1 MKHFRHSARQTQQ
14 VFAALALTSIVSLGS
29 GVNLVNAA
37 IAKSTEPVQGSV
49 SEPLKLSSKDVASPK
64 QLGNREIPVSV
75 VNAVR
80 REISSSYRI
89 PPGQLKIVSYSSERW
104 SDSCLGL
111 GKPNESCAK
120 VLIENGWRVV
130 MSDSRQTWT
139 YRTDGIGRIVRLET
153 QGNSNSSNLPD
164 SVADAVLRAASDQLG
179 VPRSQLKIVKAQQ
192 QNWPDRCL
200 GLPSPVELCASALT
214 PGWQVVVESKQQRLV
229 YHSDRTGSQ
238 IRLNK
243 RESNINEA
251 NLPQSVADAVLRTA
265 SGRTGLRISELRI
278 IKSKQITTDGC
289 LSLPRPGE
297 ACTRIAQQAWE
308 VTVDAGKQRLVYRS
322 NQNGSQI
329 RLNEAASSISDT
341 NLPQSIGNAVLR
353 FAAKDLG
360 VSASQLR
367 ITKAEQQTWGDS
379 CLGLPRPTER
389 CMGTPTPGWRVAVE
403 SQQRVQVYRTD
414 TTGERIRAEEV
425 AGQPQA
431 GNLPA
436 SVSRAVLQDAATRT
450 NLSTSGLRIV
460 QSERRDWPDGCLGLP
475 TPGQGCTMA
484 VVSGWRVTVEAGR
497 QTLVYRTNESG
508 SLVKLE
514 GGGFQGNSGAIQ
526 IPRSELP
533 PPLAE
538 GVVFRAIAS
547 GGITG
552 GSYETVLMNDGR
564 VIRQFSNPIIK
575 APAQMHQ
582 ISRQEVRQFQQLLE
596 QQQFS
601 QFNQLGYPAPRGAA
615 DYITVTLSSQSSTT
629 RYVDMGSDRLP
640 QPLRAVIE
648 SWSQIANRR

>member
-1 MKHFRHSARQTQQ
+1 MHQQRNLKMGYVRPKFLYQLIRLCPLLKSATYHVQRHYMKHFRHSARQTQQ

-49 SEPLKLSSKDVASPK
+49 SEPLKLSSEDVASPK
-64 QLGNREIPVSV
+64 QLGNREIPISV
-75 VNAVR
+75 LNAVR

-89 PPGQLKIVSYSSERW
+89 PPGQLKIVSYSSESWR
-104 SDSCLGL
+104 DTCLGL
-111 GKPNESCAK
+111 GKPYEGCGAI
-120 VLIENGWRVV
+120 LIENGWRVV

-139 YRTDGIGRIVRLET
+139 YRTDGTGRIVRLEN

-164 SVADAVLRAASDQLG
+164 SVADAVLRAASEQLG
-179 VPRSQLKIVKAQQ
+179 VPRSQIKIVKAQQ

-238 IRLNK
+238 VRLNK
-243 RESNINEA
+243 RESNISEV
-251 NLPQSVADAVLRTA
+251 NLPQTVSDAVLRVA
-265 SGRTGLRISELRI
+265 SQRTGLRTSELRI
-278 IKSKQITTDGC
+278 IKSEQITTDGC

-297 ACTRIAQQAWE
+297 ACTRIALQAWE

-322 NQNGSQI
+322 NQNASQI

-367 ITKAEQQTWGDS
+367 ITKAEQQTWRDS

-403 SQQRVQVYRTD
+403 SQQKVQVYRTD
-414 TTGERIRAEEV
+414 NTGERIRAEDV
-425 AGQPQA
+425 AGQPQD

-436 SVSRAVLQDAATRT
+436 SV
-450 NLSTSGLRIV
+450 
-460 QSERRDWPDGCLGLP
+460 
-475 TPGQGCTMA
+475 
-484 VVSGWRVTVEAGR
+484 
-497 QTLVYRTNESG
+497 
-508 SLVKLE
+508 
-514 GGGFQGNSGAIQ
+514 Q

-538 GVVFRAIAS
+538 GVVFRAISS

-552 GSYETVLMNDGR
+552 GSSETVLMNDGR
-564 VIRQFSNPIIK
+564 VIRQFTNSMIK
-575 APAQMHQ
+575 APTQIHQ

-596 QQQFS
+596 QQKFS

-629 RYVDMGSDRLP
+629 RYADIGSDRLP
-640 QPLRAVIE
+640 QSLQAVIE
-648 SWSQIANRR
+648 SWGQIANRR

>member
-1 MKHFRHSARQTQQ
+1 
-14 VFAALALTSIVSLGS
+14 
-29 GVNLVNAA
+29 
-37 IAKSTEPVQGSV
+37 
-49 SEPLKLSSKDVASPK
+49 
-64 QLGNREIPVSV
+64 
-75 VNAVR
+75 
-80 REISSSYRI
+80 
-89 PPGQLKIVSYSSERW
+89 
-104 SDSCLGL
+104 
-111 GKPNESCAK
+111 
-120 VLIENGWRVV
+120 
-130 MSDSRQTWT
+130 
-139 YRTDGIGRIVRLET
+139 
-153 QGNSNSSNLPD
+153 
-164 SVADAVLRAASDQLG
+164 
-179 VPRSQLKIVKAQQ
+179 
-192 QNWPDRCL
+192 
-200 GLPSPVELCASALT
+200 
-214 PGWQVVVESKQQRLV
+214 
-229 YHSDRTGSQ
+229 
-238 IRLNK
+238 
-243 RESNINEA
+243 
-251 NLPQSVADAVLRTA
+251 
-265 SGRTGLRISELRI
+265 LRISELRI
-278 IKSKQITTDGC
+278 IKSEQITTDGC

-297 ACTRIAQQAWE
+297 ACTRIAQQTWE

-329 RLNEAASSISDT
+329 RLNEAASNISDT

-425 AGQPQA
+425 AQQPQD

-475 TPGQGCTMA
+475 APGQGCTMA
-484 VVSGWRVTVEAGR
+484 VVSGWRVTVEGGR
-497 QTLVYRTNESG
+497 QTLVYRTNETG

-533 PPLAE
+533 PSLAE
-538 GVVFRAIAS
+538 GVVFRAISS
-547 GGITG
+547 GGFTG
-552 GSYETVLMNDGR
+552 GGSETVLMNDGR
-564 VIRQFSNPIIK
+564 VIRQFTNRMIK
-575 APAQMHQ
+575 LPAQMHQ

-596 QQQFS
+596 QEKFS

-615 DYITVTLSSQSSTT
+615 DYITVTLTSQSSTT
-629 RYVDMGSDRLP
+629 RYADMGSDRLP
-640 QPLRAVIE
+640 EPLRVVIE

>member
-1 MKHFRHSARQTQQ
+1 MKPFRHSARQKQQ

-37 IAKSTEPVQGSV
+37 IAKSTKPIQSSV
-49 SEPLKLSSKDVASPK
+49 SEPLQLSSEGVASPK
-64 QLGNREIPVSV
+64 QSRYSEIPVSV

-80 REISSSYRI
+80 REISTSYRI
-89 PPGQLKIVSYSSERW
+89 PPGQLKLVSSTSERW
-104 SDSCLGL
+104 LDSCLGL
-111 GKPNESCAK
+111 GKPNESCAR

-139 YRTDGIGRIVRLET
+139 YRTDGIGRIVRLEN

-164 SVADAVLRAASDQLG
+164 SVADAVLRAASEQLG

-192 QNWPDRCL
+192 QTWPDRCL

-238 IRLNK
+238 VRLNK
-243 RESNINEA
+243 RESNISEV
-251 NLPQSVADAVLRTA
+251 NLPQTVSDAVLRVA
-265 SGRTGLRISELRI
+265 SQRTGLRTSELRI
-278 IKSKQITTDGC
+278 IKSEQITTDGC

-297 ACTRIAQQAWE
+297 ACTRIALQAWE

-322 NQNGSQI
+322 NQNASQI

-367 ITKAEQQTWGDS
+367 ITKAEQQTWRDS

-403 SQQRVQVYRTD
+403 SQQKVQVYRTD
-414 TTGERIRAEEV
+414 NTGERIRAEDV
-425 AGQPQA
+425 AGQPQD

-436 SVSRAVLQDAATRT
+436 SV
-450 NLSTSGLRIV
+450 
-460 QSERRDWPDGCLGLP
+460 
-475 TPGQGCTMA
+475 
-484 VVSGWRVTVEAGR
+484 
-497 QTLVYRTNESG
+497 
-508 SLVKLE
+508 
-514 GGGFQGNSGAIQ
+514 Q

-538 GVVFRAIAS
+538 GVVFRAISS

-552 GSYETVLMNDGR
+552 GSSETVLMNDGR
-564 VIRQFSNPIIK
+564 VIRQFTNSMIK
-575 APAQMHQ
+575 APTQIHQ

-596 QQQFS
+596 QQKFS

-629 RYVDMGSDRLP
+629 RYADIGSDRLP
-640 QPLRAVIE
+640 QSLQAVIE
-648 SWSQIANRR
+648 SWGQIANRR

>member
-1 MKHFRHSARQTQQ
+1 MKPFRHSARQTQQ

-37 IAKSTEPVQGSV
+37 IAKSTKPIQSSV
-49 SEPLKLSSKDVASPK
+49 SEPLQLSSEGVASPK
-64 QLGNREIPVSV
+64 QSRYSEIPVSV

-89 PPGQLKIVSYSSERW
+89 PPGQLKLVSSTSERW
-104 SDSCLGL
+104 LDSCLGL
-111 GKPNESCAK
+111 GKPNESCAR

-139 YRTDGIGRIVRLET
+139 YRTDGIGRIVRLEN

-164 SVADAVLRAASDQLG
+164 SVADAVLRAASEQLG

-192 QNWPDRCL
+192 QTWPDRCL

-238 IRLNK
+238 VRLNK
-243 RESNINEA
+243 RESNISEV
-251 NLPQSVADAVLRTA
+251 NLPQTVSDAVLRVA
-265 SGRTGLRISELRI
+265 SQRTGLRTSELRI
-278 IKSKQITTDGC
+278 IKSEQITTDGC

-297 ACTRIAQQAWE
+297 ACTRIALQAWE

-322 NQNGSQI
+322 NQNASQI

-367 ITKAEQQTWGDS
+367 ITKAEQQTWRDS

-403 SQQRVQVYRTD
+403 SQQKVQVYRTD
-414 TTGERIRAEEV
+414 NTGERIRAEDV
-425 AGQPQA
+425 AGQPQD

-436 SVSRAVLQDAATRT
+436 SV
-450 NLSTSGLRIV
+450 
-460 QSERRDWPDGCLGLP
+460 
-475 TPGQGCTMA
+475 
-484 VVSGWRVTVEAGR
+484 
-497 QTLVYRTNESG
+497 
-508 SLVKLE
+508 
-514 GGGFQGNSGAIQ
+514 Q

-538 GVVFRAIAS
+538 GVVFRAISS

-552 GSYETVLMNDGR
+552 GSSETVLMNDGR
-564 VIRQFSNPIIK
+564 VIRQFTNSMIK
-575 APAQMHQ
+575 APTQIHQ

-596 QQQFS
+596 QQKFS

-629 RYVDMGSDRLP
+629 RYADIGSDRLP
-640 QPLRAVIE
+640 QSLQAVIE
-648 SWSQIANRR
+648 SWGQIANRR

>member
-1 MKHFRHSARQTQQ
+1 MKPFRHSARQKQQ

-29 GVNLVNAA
+29 GVNLVSAA

-64 QLGNREIPVSV
+64 QLGNREIPVSI

-89 PPGQLKIVSYSSERW
+89 PPGQLKLVSSSSERW
-104 SDSCLGL
+104 GDSCLGL
-111 GKPNESCAK
+111 GKPNESCAR
-120 VLIENGWRVV
+120 VFIENGWRVV

-139 YRTDGIGRIVRLET
+139 YRTDGIGRIVRLEN

-179 VPRSQLKIVKAQQ
+179 VPRSQIKIVKAQQ
-192 QNWPDRCL
+192 QTWPDRCL

-238 IRLNK
+238 VRLNK
-243 RESNINEA
+243 RESNISEA

-265 SGRTGLRISELRI
+265 SQRTGLRISELRI
-278 IKSKQITTDGC
+278 VKSEQITTDGC

-297 ACTRIAQQAWE
+297 ACTRIALQAWE

-341 NLPQSIGNAVLR
+341 NLPLSIGNAVLR

-425 AGQPQA
+425 AGQPQD

-436 SVSRAVLQDAATRT
+436 SV
-450 NLSTSGLRIV
+450 
-460 QSERRDWPDGCLGLP
+460 
-475 TPGQGCTMA
+475 
-484 VVSGWRVTVEAGR
+484 
-497 QTLVYRTNESG
+497 
-508 SLVKLE
+508 
-514 GGGFQGNSGAIQ
+514 Q

-538 GVVFRAIAS
+538 GVVFRAISS
-547 GGITG
+547 GGFTG
-552 GSYETVLMNDGR
+552 GSSETVLMNDGR
-564 VIRQFSNPIIK
+564 VIRQFTNSMIK
-575 APAQMHQ
+575 APTQIHQ

-629 RYVDMGSDRLP
+629 RYADMGSDRLP
-640 QPLRAVIE
+640 QSLQAVIE